1 MPDNVD
7 KLDGKALMDAYRFV
21 RIGSIIAPNPVTFS
35 IEIHLTEALSW
46 EKAIYIFVFNN
57 EIVRVGSSKG
67 RLGRRMKEWCRCVT
81 NALHRVN
88 GLPAKKTVTPDW
100 EARGWSKLLNAHGS
114 GEIYAREA
122 TEVTT
127 PVGSFRA
134 YMDEESILINR
145 HKPKMNRHK
154 NR

>member
-1 MPDNVD
+1 MPENVD

-21 RIGSIIAPNPVTFS
+21 RIGSITAPNSITFS
-35 IEIHLTEALSW
+35 IEIDVTEALSW
-46 EKAIYIFVFNN
+46 EKAVYIFMFNN

-67 RLGRRMKEWCRCVT
+67 RLARRMKEWCRCVT

-88 GLPAKKTVTPDW
+88 GLPAPKTVTPDW
-100 EARGWSKLLNAHGS
+100 EAEAWIKLLNDHGS
-114 GEIYAREA
+114 GQIYAREA
-122 TEVTT
+122 TMVNT